1 MKSRDFVGTEDVAA
15 ICEAVSDWDFF
26 SDSMDW
32 WKRNL
37 QEPKKLSVHVNTSN
51 FPALYITV
59 QLSNRTIQWFSDYF
73 WILLTIISLT
83 YLPLICRSLHKDM
96 KQRLIGKPQMAISG
110 QFTKGS
116 LVNSWMVG
124 KGNYPT
130 TDYYILSYTI
140 YILWFTTTSVP
151 VHDNVS
157 LYTLYIYPWYI
168 PCLYYIYTHTLIH
181 LYPLPDV
188 PTPPTHT
195 GRRSN
200 ITICIPLDL

>member
-1 MKSRDFVGTEDVAA
+1 
-15 ICEAVSDWDFF
+15 
-26 SDSMDW
+26 MDW

-157 LYTLYIYPWYI
+157 LYTLYIYILDIYPVYTI
-168 PCLYYIYTHTLIH
+168 YIYTLSYIYTPCLTCPPHQPTRGGDQIS
-181 LYPLPDV
+181 LYVYPWTCRPI
-188 PTPPTHT
+188 TTKGE
-195 GRRSN
+195 GRWDWGDR
-200 ITICIPLDL
+200 IIIYIQL